1 MPELARSAAEGPA
14 GGGRPDPEA
23 GADDEAVRVDLVLS
37 ALADPMRRRILELLG
52 RGRALSASAMA
63 DGLPV
68 SRQAVVQHLAVL
80 ERSRLVAG
88 RKAGR
93 EVLFR
98 VQPDALTGTAS
109 WMNTLAETWKQRLEL
124 LKHVAEQ
131 HPASPASLGSPL
143 NSPDS
148 PPDPANPPQTR

>member
-1 MPELARSAAEGPA
+1 MSELARSGSGDADGRH
-14 GGGRPDPEA
+14 RPDPEA
-23 GADDEAVRVDLVLS
+23 GADDGAVQVDLVLS

-80 ERSRLVAG
+80 ERSGLVAG

-93 EVLFR
+93 EVLFDVR
-98 VQPDALTGTAS
+98 PEALTGTAS
-109 WMNTLAETWKQRLEL
+109 WMNTLAESWTERLAL
-124 LKHVAEQ
+124 LKRAAE
-131 HPASPASLGSPL
+131 HDG
-143 NSPDS
+143 
-148 PPDPANPPQTR
+148 

>member
-1 MPELARSAAEGPA
+1 MSEVARSASGGPA
-14 GGGRPDPEA
+14 GRGRPDPEA
-23 GADDEAVRVDLVLS
+23 GADGEAVQVDLVLS

-80 ERSRLVAG
+80 ERSGLVSG

-93 EVLFR
+93 EVLFQ
-98 VQPDALTGTAS
+98 VQPEALTGTAS
-109 WMNTLAETWKQRLEL
+109 WMNTLAETWTQRLSL
-124 LKHVAEQ
+124 LKRVAEQ
-131 HPASPASLGSPL
+131 RPAD
-143 NSPDS
+143 PDS
-148 PPDPANPPQTR
+148 PDFPADPGNPPQTR